1 MSTCNR
7 CGKWNGAH
15 ATLPGQPRDHLCHC
29 QPHATSVKIPTTA
42 DEAALMVL
50 LGTDWL
56 KNHAPER
63 LRSEPE
69 PTPEENSVVER
80 ERFEAWCAKDNPR
93 YHPTDDNPLNR
104 RDWKVWQ
111 AARASLPPAPTKGTE

>member
-1 MSTCNR
+1 MSTCTR

-29 QPHATSVKIPTTA
+29 QPADSVKVPTNA

-50 LGTDWL
+50 LGMDWL

-63 LRSEPE
+63 IKPE
-69 PTPEENSVVER
+69 QATP
-80 ERFEAWCAKDNPR
+80 AKDMNSLHCALRFMSEIEQRPTR
-93 YHPTDDNPLNR
+93 SAGDMQYRASQAANILRTFLSSTHPT
-104 RDWKVWQ
+104 
-111 AARASLPPAPTKGTE
+111 